1 LDLLCI
7 PGLSTRDI
15 VTTTS
20 GRGMGMEIV
29 KRTIVDELGGE
40 LEVRSELGHG
50 TTFTLRVPLTIS
62 IVDAF
67 TFECAE
73 QRFVVPV
80 AMVDEV
86 IEVDPASLAPV
97 PANDDGSPTVDIIS
111 RRGMAVPLLQLAQ
124 VFKLGTRVGRAP
136 KAIVVRRAG
145 SPIAFGVDRMLG
157 QQEVVIRPVNDVLVR
172 APGVSGATDLGDGR
186 PTLVLDLVALSASL
200 GASRP
205 GGAAS

>member
-1 LDLLCI
+1 
-7 PGLSTRDI
+7 
-15 VTTTS
+15 
-20 GRGMGMEIV
+20 V

-40 LEVRSELGHG
+40 LSVHSQFGQG

-67 TFECAE
+67 SFECGQ

-80 AMVDEV
+80 AMVDEI
-86 IEVDPASLAPV
+86 IEVDPNALVQV

-111 RRGMAVPLLQLAQ
+111 RRGLALPMIQLAQ
-124 VFKLGTRVGRAP
+124 VFSLQSSGKGQP

-145 SPIAFGVDRMLG
+145 APIAFAVDRMLG
-157 QQEVVIRPVNDVLVR
+157 QQEVVIRPINDVLAR

-186 PTLVLDLVALSASL
+186 PTLVLDLVALSERLAHFVSPE
-200 GASRP
+200 RVNV
-205 GGAAS
+205 AAHAPARTR

>member
-1 LDLLCI
+1 M
-7 PGLSTRDI
+7 
-15 VTTTS
+15 TTTS

-29 KRTIVDELGGE
+29 KRTIVDQLGGE
-40 LEVRSELGHG
+40 LEVHTELGQG

-67 TFECAE
+67 SFECGE

-80 AMVDEV
+80 AMVDEIV
-86 IEVDPASLAPV
+86 EVDPSALVHV
-97 PANDDGSPTVDIIS
+97 PANDDGSPAVDIIS
-111 RRGMAVPLLQLAQ
+111 RRGVAVPMIQLAQ
-124 VFKLGTRVGRAP
+124 VFRLKTKRNRAG

-145 SPIAFGVDRMLG
+145 SPVAFAVDRMLG
-157 QQEVVIRPVNDVLVR
+157 QQEVVIRPINDFLVR

-200 GASRP
+200 SAGSQMLARTR
-205 GGAAS
+205 